1 MKNKVAVKSFSNA
14 DTVEFEV
21 ATIEFTNGA
30 TGKIYERSIWSDTN
44 TKYVFL
50 ESSDFDAN
58 DYEDIALAIEDNLEQ
73 LLLED
78 LIIVNEDIENA
89 LNNYT
94 TGEIDDFYI
103 NIKEEEQRLN
113 SDIIV
118 ADIEIAETLNKSH
131 VNKLKKQDIVD
142 LGKTLKAF
150 NLEKSIKCTMLDGYT
165 KQVFQD
171 VVLQEGIDNNKEK
184 ENIQTVFNKFD
195 IYKENTFLYSN
206 KEKETSIER

>member
-30 TGKIYERSIWSDTN
+30 TGKIYERSIWSDAN

-113 SDIIV
+113 SNIIV

-150 NLEKSIKCTMLDGYT
+150 NLEKSIKRTMLDGHT

-171 VVLQEGIDNNKEK
+171 VVLQEGIDNKKEK

-206 KEKETSIER
+206 KEKE